1 VVNVKGQSRMDA
13 IKNIPDVTGVI
24 LKWSEGDKHAQEQLY
39 LFSYQNFKEL
49 ARKVKNKVV
58 EKHGE
63 EQFSLMNVAANT
75 TSLVHDAYIKISQ
88 SKEIDHPSRQA
99 FYSHF
104 SQSIYSI
111 LIDHSRKLLAGKR
124 QNNYPA
130 TDSSLQINEKE
141 VIQLERLIEL
151 DSELKFLAQSH
162 SRQVR
167 TFLLK
172 YVCAMPH
179 AEITAIQQVSESTVE
194 KDLLFVKS
202 QLTNKLSK

>member
-1 VVNVKGQSRMDA
+1 MDS
-13 IKNIPDVTGVI
+13 IKNIPDVTGLI
-24 LKWSEGDKHAQEQLY
+24 LKWSEGDKHAQDQLY
-39 LFSYQNFKEL
+39 LFSYQKFKEL

-88 SKEIDHPSRQA
+88 SKEIDHPSRQS

-124 QNNYPA
+124 QDNYQK
-130 TDSSLQINEKE
+130 TDSSHLIEEKE

-151 DSELKFLAQSH
+151 DSELKFLAKSH

-179 AEITAIQQVSESTVE
+179 AEITDIQQVSVSTVE

-202 QLTNKLSK
+202 QLSNKLSK

>member
-1 VVNVKGQSRMDA
+1 M
-13 IKNIPDVTGVI
+13 
-24 LKWSEGDKHAQEQLY
+24 
-39 LFSYQNFKEL
+39 
-49 ARKVKNKVV
+49 

-124 QNNYPA
+124 QNNCQK
-130 TDSSLQINEKE
+130 TDSSHKLEEKE

-151 DSELKFLAQSH
+151 DSELKFLAKSH

-172 YVCAMPH
+172 YVCAVPH
-179 AEITAIQQVSESTVE
+179 AEITDIQQVSASTVE

-202 QLTNKLSK
+202 QLSNKLSK

>member
-1 VVNVKGQSRMDA
+1 MDA
-13 IKNIPDVTGVI
+13 INNNPDVTGLI
-24 LKWSEGDKHAQEQLY
+24 LKWSEGDKKAQDQLY
-39 LFSYQNFKEL
+39 LFSYQKFREL
-49 ARKVKNKVV
+49 ARKVKNKAVA
-58 EKHGE
+58 KHGE
-63 EQFSLMNVAANT
+63 ESFSLMNVAANT

-88 SKEIDHPSRQA
+88 SKEIEHTSRQD
-99 FYSHF
+99 FYTHF

-111 LIDHSRKLLAGKR
+111 LIDHSRKLLANKR
-124 QNNYPA
+124 QNNYLA

-141 VIQLERLIEL
+141 IIQLERLIEI
-151 DSELKFLAQSH
+151 DSELKFLAKSH

-179 AEITAIQQVSESTVE
+179 SEITDIQQVSVSTVE

-202 QLTNKLSK
+202 QLSNKLSK

>member
-1 VVNVKGQSRMDA
+1 MDS
-13 IKNIPDVTGVI
+13 ISNNSDVTSLI
-24 LKWSEGDKHAQEQLY
+24 LKWSEGDQQAQDQLY
-39 LFSYQNFKEL
+39 LFSYQKFKEL
-49 ARKVKNKVV
+49 TRKVKNKAID
-58 EKHGE
+58 KHGE

-88 SKEIDHPSRQA
+88 SNEIEHTSRQD
-99 FYSHF
+99 FYNHF

-124 QNNYPA
+124 QSNYLA
-130 TDSSLQINEKE
+130 TDSTHQIKEKE

-151 DSELKFLAQSH
+151 DSELKFLAKSY

-179 AEITAIQQVSESTVE
+179 LEITDIQQVSASTVE

-202 QLTNKLSK
+202 QLSNKLSK

>member
-1 VVNVKGQSRMDA
+1 MDS
-13 IKNIPDVTGVI
+13 ISNNSDVTSLI
-24 LKWSEGDKHAQEQLY
+24 LKWSEGDKHAQDQLY
-39 LFSYQNFKEL
+39 LFSYHKFKEL
-49 ARKVKNKVV
+49 TRKVKNKAVN
-58 EKHGE
+58 KHGE
-63 EQFSLMNVAANT
+63 EQFSLMNIAANT

-88 SKEIDHPSRQA
+88 SKEVEHTSRQD

-111 LIDHSRKLLAGKR
+111 LIDHSRKLLASKR
-124 QNNYPA
+124 QNNFLE
-130 TDSSLQINEKE
+130 TDSPFQIEEKE
-141 VIQLERLIEL
+141 VVQLERLIEL

-179 AEITAIQQVSESTVE
+179 AEITDIQQVSASTVE

-202 QLTNKLSK
+202 QLSNKLSK

>member
-1 VVNVKGQSRMDA
+1 MDS
-13 IKNIPDVTGVI
+13 ISNNPDVTSLI
-24 LKWSEGDKHAQEQLY
+24 LKWSEGDKQAQDQLY
-39 LFSYQNFKEL
+39 LFSYQKFKEL
-49 ARKVKNKVV
+49 TRKVKNKAID
-58 EKHGE
+58 KHGE

-88 SKEIDHPSRQA
+88 SKEIEHTSRQD
-99 FYSHF
+99 FYNHF

-124 QNNYPA
+124 QSNYLA
-130 TDSSLQINEKE
+130 TDSTHQIKEKE

-151 DSELKFLAQSH
+151 DSELKFLAKSY

-179 AEITAIQQVSESTVE
+179 SEITDIQQVSASTVE

-202 QLTNKLSK
+202 QLYNKLSK

>member
-1 VVNVKGQSRMDA
+1 MDST
-13 IKNIPDVTGVI
+13 NNNPDVTGLI
-24 LKWSEGDKHAQEQLY
+24 LKWSEGDRQAQEQLY
-39 LFSYQNFKEL
+39 LFSYQKFKEL
-49 ARKVKNKVV
+49 ARKVKNRAVA
-58 EKHGE
+58 KHGE
-63 EQFSLMNVAANT
+63 EPFFLMNIAANT

-111 LIDHSRKLLAGKR
+111 LIDHSRKLLASKR
-124 QNNYPA
+124 QNNYLEA
-130 TDSSLQINEKE
+130 DSAAPIAVKE
-141 VIQLERLIEL
+141 IIQLERLIEL
-151 DSELKFLAQSH
+151 DSELKLLAQSH
-162 SRQVR
+162 TRQVR

-179 AEITAIQQVSESTVE
+179 AEITDIQQVSASTVE

-202 QLTNKLSK
+202 QLSNKLSKNKNNK